1 MRAMHRSTE
10 TPLLRVDQLVKH
22 FPIGGSHL
30 TVRAVTDVSFE
41 IGRAETLGLVGESG
55 SGKTTVG
62 RCILRLTDVTS
73 GSIVFDGHDITHL
86 SGQALQRLRRR
97 IQMVFQDPHD
107 SLNPRH
113 RVAQIIEEPLRLA
126 GKGDERARAARVR
139 ELLDHVQLRGFGD
152 RYPHQLTGGQAQRVA
167 IARAISTNPEL
178 VVLDEPTSALDIAV
192 RADIINLLMDL
203 QREFGVSYLFISHD
217 MTAVRHIADRM
228 AIMYLGQILET
239 APAGPLFANQLH
251 PYGKAL
257 LSSVLHP
264 DPTIEPARFVLA
276 GEIPSP
282 IHVPPACPLH
292 TRCPLAR
299 TECTT
304 VPIRLVELQ
313 PRHATACTRAINEQW
328 PTVPERSDEG
338 QALGAAHARGIGVA
352 QT

>member
-1 MRAMHRSTE
+1 MQHSTE
-10 TPLLRVDQLVKH
+10 APLLRVDRLIKH
-22 FPIGGSHL
+22 FPITGSHL
-30 TVRAVTDVSFE
+30 TVKAVTNVSFE
-41 IGRAETLGLVGESG
+41 IGRGETLGLVGESG

-73 GSIVFDGHDITHL
+73 GSIIFDGHDITHL
-86 SGQALQRLRRR
+86 SGKTLQGLRPR

-113 RVAQIIEEPLRLA
+113 RVSQLIEEPLRIA
-126 GKGDERARAARVR
+126 GKVDPSMRVGRVR
-139 ELLDHVQLRGFGD
+139 DLLDLVQLRGFGD
-152 RYPHQLTGGQAQRVA
+152 RYPHQLTGGQAQRAA
-167 IARAISTNPEL
+167 IARAIATNPDL

-192 RADIINLLMDL
+192 RADIINLLMEL

-239 APAGPLFANQLH
+239 APAARLFANQLH

-257 LSSVLHP
+257 LSSVLYP
-264 DPTIEPARFVLA
+264 DPAIEPTRFILA

-299 TECTT
+299 TECAT

-313 PRHATACTRAINEQW
+313 SCHATACTRAINERW
-328 PTVPERSDEG
+328 SCVPEERND
-338 QALGAAHARGIGVA
+338 ADVPGASHAGAIGVA
-352 QT
+352 QA

>member
-1 MRAMHRSTE
+1 MQRTGDG
-10 TPLLRVDQLVKH
+10 PLLRVDGLVKY
-22 FPIGGSHL
+22 FPVSGSPL
-30 TVRAVTDVSFE
+30 TVKAVTDVSLE
-41 IGRAETLGLVGESG
+41 IGRGETLGLVGESG

-73 GSIVFDGHDITHL
+73 GSVVFDGHDITHL
-86 SGQALQRLRRR
+86 TGTGLLRLRRR

-126 GKGDERARAARVR
+126 GRGTASDRAARVR
-139 ELLDHVQLRGFGD
+139 DLLDLVQLRGFGD
-152 RYPHQLTGGQAQRVA
+152 RFPHQLTGGQAQRVA
-167 IARAISTNPEL
+167 ITRAIATNPDL

-192 RADIINLLMDL
+192 RGDIINLLIEL

-228 AIMYLGQILET
+228 AIMYLGQIMET
-239 APAGPLFANQLH
+239 SAANVLFENQLH

-257 LSSVLHP
+257 LSSVLYP
-264 DPTIEPARFVLA
+264 DPMIEPARFVLS

-282 IHVPPACPLH
+282 IHVPHACPLH

-299 TECTT
+299 TECATE
-304 VPIRLVELQ
+304 PIHLVALQ
-313 PRHATACTRAINEQW
+313 PGHATACTRAINEQW
-328 PTVPERSDEG
+328 RTVPERREAD
-338 QALGAAHARGIGVA
+338 ALGVA
-352 QT
+352 DVGTIVTAQA